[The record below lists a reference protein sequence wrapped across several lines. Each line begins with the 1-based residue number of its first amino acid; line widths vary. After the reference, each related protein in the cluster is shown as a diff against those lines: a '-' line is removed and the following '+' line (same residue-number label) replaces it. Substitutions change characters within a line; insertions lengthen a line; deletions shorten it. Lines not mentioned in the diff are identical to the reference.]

1 MNREQLFRHPMAFLH
16 PSSTSE
22 LHVIEESDCEDDFS
36 ASPLSEDEGLTPM
49 ESNEEVDQIEEN
61 IDAWDEMRN
70 LSRSIGSSLLKAQA
84 SSLKKRVREVVLYC
98 ATVKNTRKDNAK
110 QEGAENVDVGE
121 EKCSRKK
128 RRFSNSAIGLGERNV
143 RQEQENLVKKMDR
156 MRRMASILQ
165 RLDMAHSHLR
175 SELDDLLD
183 EAQREHMCDEL

>member
-1 MNREQLFRHPMAFLH
+1 M
-16 PSSTSE
+16 
-22 LHVIEESDCEDDFS
+22 IEESDSEDDFS

-98 ATVKNTRKDNAK
+98 ATVKDNAK
-110 QEGAENVDVGE
+110 QQGAENVDVGE

-128 RRFSNSAIGLGERNV
+128 RCFSNSAIGLGERNV
-143 RQEQENLVKKMDR
+143 HQEQENLVKKMDR

>member
-1 MNREQLFRHPMAFLH
+1 MNREQLFRHPMAFLQ

-22 LHVIEESDCEDDFS
+22 LHVIEESDSEDDFS
-36 ASPLSEDEGLTPM
+36 ASPLSEDDGLTPM

-61 IDAWDEMRN
+61 IDAWEEMGN
-70 LSRSIGSSLLKAQA
+70 LSRSLGSSLMKAQA

-98 ATVKNTRKDNAK
+98 ATHTRKDNAK
-110 QEGAENVDVGE
+110 QQGAENVDVGE

-128 RRFSNSAIGLGERNV
+128 HCFSNSAIGLGERNV